1 MKIPTGLF
9 TKLKKAIFTRNVLYG
24 VVVLVFASIGVL
36 LLTSSRAATPTASLE
51 PESGTRSV
59 NASVVADGTASG
71 SQAVK
76 FTAGSGGGSC
86 PVATTFTPDGPDP
99 WGGCWP
105 GEGNTGVPDGVILSN
120 YSGPCTI
127 TAANTIINA
136 QLITNCDRIDV
147 QAAGVRITNSRIIG
161 GLDTLAAPSTVYIAD
176 SEVHGPKDA
185 QGRYIVPF
193 RVVRA
198 THTTFLRSEVT
209 GGHGTFYCENDCLV
223 ENSLLHKQGTD
234 WAEGGQTHFSAIRMD
249 QYLTLRHST
258 IACEAGRPR
267 AGTGCSADL
276 TGYAD
281 AGFGPVNNNLIERNL
296 IIGNRG
302 GGATMC
308 AYGGATPGK
317 PDSNDP
323 TNATYIRFISNRFVR
338 ASSGYCGN
346 LGTILHFDSSR
357 TGNVWTDNLYNDGAP
372 ISATGP

>member
-1 MKIPTGLF
+1 MQSSVVKGVSHFKMSLYITVVIMACVGFYLQDVIRATGMF
-9 TKLKKAIFTRNVLYG
+9 VDTEIESG
-24 VVVLVFASIGVL
+24 VRVNNVVLVADASA
-36 LLTSSRAATPTASLE
+36 SS
-51 PESGTRSV
+51 G
-59 NASVVADGTASG
+59 
-71 SQAVK
+71 QAVK
-76 FTAGSGGGSC
+76 FTDGDSGDTC
-86 PVATTFTPDGPDP
+86 PVSTPFTPDGSDP
-99 WGGCWP
+99 WDGCWP
-105 GEGNTGVPDGVILSN
+105 GEENTGVPDGVSLST

-127 TAANTIINA
+127 TATDTIINA
-136 QLITNCDRIDV
+136 QLITNCARLDI
-147 QAAGVRITNSRIIG
+147 QAAGVRITSSRIIG
-161 GLDTLAAPSTVYIAD
+161 GLDTLDAPSTVYVAD
-176 SEVHGPKDA
+176 SEVHGPEDA
-185 QGRYIVPF
+185 QGRPIVPF

-249 QYLTLRHST
+249 QNLTLRHST

-267 AGTGCSADL
+267 AGTGCSAVL

-296 IIGNRG
+296 FIGDRG

-317 PDSNDP
+317 PHSDDP
-323 TNATYIRFISNRFVR
+323 ANATNIQFISNRFVR
-338 ASSGYCGN
+338 GSSGYCGN

-357 TGNVWTDNLYNDGAP
+357 TGNIWTDNLYNDGAP
-372 ISATGP
+372 VSVMGQ